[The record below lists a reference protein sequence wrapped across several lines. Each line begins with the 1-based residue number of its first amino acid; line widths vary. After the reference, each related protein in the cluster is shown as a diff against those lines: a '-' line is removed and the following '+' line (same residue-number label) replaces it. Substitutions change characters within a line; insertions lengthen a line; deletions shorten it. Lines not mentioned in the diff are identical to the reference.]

1 MLTLELVWMLPAIL
15 RSKLSLR
22 VLLHA
27 VESVLRLRIE
37 RSDLGRFGSI
47 GKVLSGP
54 LLSAKFITVSLPA
67 VGLTQLQSVHQ
78 RDSLYYVSGFR

>member
-1 MLTLELVWMLPAIL
+1 MGPRAGLNVACSATE
-15 RSKLSLR
+15 LSLR

-27 VESVLRLRIE
+27 VESVLWMRTE
-37 RSDLGRFGSI
+37 GSDLGRFGSI

-67 VGLTQLQSVHQ
+67 VGPTQLQSVHQ
-78 RDSLYYVSGFR
+78 RDSLYYFSVFQ

>member
-1 MLTLELVWMLPAIL
+1 MGPSAGMDVPCIIAE
-15 RSKLSLR
+15 LSLR

-27 VESVLRLRIE
+27 VESVLWLRTE

-67 VGLTQLQSVHQ
+67 VGLTQLQTVHQ
-78 RDSLYYVSGFR
+78 RDSLYYFSEFQ

>member
-1 MLTLELVWMLPAIL
+1 VGPSAGMDVPCIIAE
-15 RSKLSLR
+15 LSLR

-27 VESVLRLRIE
+27 VESVLWLRTE

-67 VGLTQLQSVHQ
+67 VGLTQLQTVHQ
-78 RDSLYYVSGFR
+78 RDSLYYFSEFQ

>member
-1 MLTLELVWMLPAIL
+1 M
-15 RSKLSLR
+15 
-22 VLLHA
+22 
-27 VESVLRLRIE
+27 VEI

-67 VGLTQLQSVHQ
+67 FGPTQLQGVHQ
-78 RDSLYYVSGFR
+78 IDTLYYFGGFL